1 MYLLPLTYV
10 DCLFNLNHM
19 HGAIDLACGFVVPP
33 LMFKIYQIDGNP
45 RQNNPLNDQK
55 KYGQ

>member
-1 MYLLPLTYV
+1 
-10 DCLFNLNHM
+10 M
-19 HGAIDLACGFVVPP
+19 HGAIDLACGFVVPS

-45 RQNNPLNDQK
+45 RQRNPLNDQK